1 MKNPV
6 TYFKHCIGKVR
17 IIDKEIKSK
26 KAEIKHSQDRL
37 DEIKSKKDSTNF
49 KWYEF
54 KNKTDFKEDLKSE
67 KKLQKETITKLEKE
81 IKDFEKQRKE
91 AKRKTESFILWT
103 AVAIFV
109 IIIVLAITAGSIN
122 EKNNPQP
129 ETQTTFATISDQTET
144 TEETEKITESTS
156 QVDTTNLETTIQDVI
171 TETAAE
177 DTSKLTTSRLQ
188 KIVYG
193 SKTGNHYHVA
203 GCRYA
208 NGQELTIEQAES
220 KGWEPC
226 GICNP

>member
-1 MKNPV
+1 M
-6 TYFKHCIGKVR
+6 
-17 IIDKEIKSK
+17 
-26 KAEIKHSQDRL
+26 
-37 DEIKSKKDSTNF
+37 
-49 KWYEF
+49 
-54 KNKTDFKEDLKSE
+54 
-67 KKLQKETITKLEKE
+67 
-81 IKDFEKQRKE
+81 
-91 AKRKTESFILWT
+91 WT

-122 EKNNPQP
+122 EKNNLQP

-177 DTSKLTTSRLQ
+177 DTSKSTTSRLQ